1 MFGTGDFKKF
11 SYAELNAVMDIEVFG
26 NEMSDTN

>member
-11 SYAELNAVMDIEVFG
+11 SYAEPNAVMDSEVFG